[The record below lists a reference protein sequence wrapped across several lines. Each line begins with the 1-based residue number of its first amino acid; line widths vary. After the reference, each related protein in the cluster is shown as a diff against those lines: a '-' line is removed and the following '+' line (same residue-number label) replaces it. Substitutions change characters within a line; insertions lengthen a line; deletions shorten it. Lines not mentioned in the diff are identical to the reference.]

1 VPHIDGAT
9 VTSAGPGILRGER
22 KLKIKVSFEVEG
34 IKFSCPTFIVEETT
48 PQAIAALAPKIAE
61 YIEGAK
67 KRVAGDRASQT
78 TLQKADS
85 L

>member
-1 VPHIDGAT
+1 V
-9 VTSAGPGILRGER
+9 
-22 KLKIKVSFEVEG
+22 LKIKVSFEVEG

-67 KRVAGDRASQT
+67 KRVAKE
-78 TLQKADS
+78 KAV
-85 L
+85 